1 MDEVELEEIQ
11 LVVEV
16 YDDFGNFEGEW
27 AYEVSRESLEEWESI
42 DCADSGAGKTM
53 VRLLLI
59 SRLREHSQITWE
71 LLKNNVCRAEF
82 TVAGVPEAIIREIPR
97 LRTVN
102 IAVDRMYSCLSELVI
117 TENIR
122 IVH

>member
-1 MDEVELEEIQ
+1 MDEVVIEEIQ

-27 AYEVSRESLEEWESI
+27 AYEVSREALEEWERV
-42 DCADSGAGKTM
+42 DCGDSLAGKTM

-59 SRLREHSQITWE
+59 SRLRQHSLLTWE
-71 LLKNNVCRAEF
+71 LLKNNVCRADF
-82 TVAGVPEAIIREIPR
+82 IVGGVPEDIINEIPR
-97 LRTVN
+97 LRLVN
-102 IAVDRMYSCLSELVI
+102 IAVDKMYSCLSELVI